1 MREIELSA
9 VRLEDVEFA
18 YPLVGLN
25 LPVSKKD
32 PEGKGAKRT
41 HRCACHLETGPAVCP
56 YHVVK
61 AQYDFAKGL
70 AVAALRGADRGSRAW
85 EKRPLCPAA
94 SGGAF
99 TKRGFA
105 TALGQLVDAYESKE
119 ERLRRG
125 KRRVKGHTPRRMGAQ
140 WLAKAGIPKHIIGTF
155 ARWGSEA
162 IMGYIEEV
170 AMEEACDSLSQAAIA
185 SAKLA
190 KPQDQAA
197 VAAEVDAGDAGA
209 GGPEVGASTSASATR
224 YVVNLS
230 TGVAHIAK
238 PDLYVRPVETWKSLC
253 GMFKFGTKLDSVRV
267 TEVAPADEC
276 LCRRCRSRSSA

>member
-25 LPVSKKD
+25 LPVSKKE
-32 PEGKGAKRT
+32 PEGRGAKRT
-41 HRCACHLETGPAVCP
+41 HRCACHLEAGPAVCP

-70 AVAALRGADRGSRAW
+70 AVAAFRGADRGSRAW

-105 TALGQLVDAYESKE
+105 TALGQLVDAYETKE

-140 WLAKAGIPKHIIGTF
+140 WLALLLAG
-155 ARWGSEA
+155 ALRSD
-162 IMGYIEEV
+162 EEL
-170 AMEEACDSLSQAAIA
+170 ACQ
-185 SAKLA
+185 
-190 KPQDQAA
+190 
-197 VAAEVDAGDAGA
+197 AEVDALL
-209 GGPEVGASTSASATR
+209 PSLNVFMVPT
-224 YVVNLS
+224 
-230 TGVAHIAK
+230 
-238 PDLYVRPVETWKSLC
+238 LY
-253 GMFKFGTKLDSVRV
+253 
-267 TEVAPADEC
+267 A
-276 LCRRCRSRSSA
+276 